1 MDTKNKLIKT
11 NAIIINETDYNEYD
25 KLFTLLS
32 EDFGK
37 ISVYAF
43 GIRRQNSRNLGK
55 ARIFTFGTFE
65 LKLVKDSY
73 QLDNIILKKS
83 FEKIISNYEYN
94 CYASY
99 FIELVDYFIL
109 ENMESKN
116 VCELL
121 YYTFKAINDEKMDL
135 DLIRLVF
142 ELKILQ
148 YQGLYKGSDK
158 LLSDN
163 KTLIYTW
170 GYVLKNDPR
179 NLYNFNLDQN
189 IYKLFK
195 DEMKVEMREKVDKK
209 FKTLENLNYI

>member
-1 MDTKNKLIKT
+1 MVFND
-11 NAIIINETDYNEYD
+11 
-25 KLFTLLS
+25 LFVS
-32 EDFGK
+32 
-37 ISVYAF
+37 
-43 GIRRQNSRNLGK
+43 
-55 ARIFTFGTFE
+55 
-65 LKLVKDSY
+65 
-73 QLDNIILKKS
+73 
-83 FEKIISNYEYN
+83 
-94 CYASY
+94 
-99 FIELVDYFIL
+99 
-109 ENMESKN
+109 
-116 VCELL
+116 L
-121 YYTFKAINDEKMDL
+121 YSW
-135 DLIRLVF
+135 LVF

-170 GYVLKNDPR
+170 DYVLKNDPR